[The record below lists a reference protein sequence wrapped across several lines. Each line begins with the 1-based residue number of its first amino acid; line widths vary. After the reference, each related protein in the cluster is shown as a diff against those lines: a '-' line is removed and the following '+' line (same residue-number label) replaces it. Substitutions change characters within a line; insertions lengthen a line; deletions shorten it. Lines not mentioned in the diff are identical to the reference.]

1 MARSTEDADAAPS
14 RPQPLTAAQ
23 QFGAAM
29 RRLRRLKKLTL
40 RALSEKVNYHYSV
53 LSRIELGQLPPT
65 IEAARAID
73 EALGAGGALVTLA
86 EVARSEPYAALP
98 PPPPLFVGREHAL
111 GALSSALIH
120 EVHPDRSTVAFVY
133 GPPGTGKTALARWW
147 ANLHQ
152 HDFDHVL
159 YADLRGFDPRQ
170 PAEAG
175 EILERLLRGLGV
187 SDERIPSQPSM
198 QLDVLRGH
206 LEQRATV
213 EHRVLIVLDN
223 AQDSRQVAQVLPG
236 SRNTSVLITSRR
248 RMSGLVITA
257 GAEAI
262 ALQAMTKDDAV
273 ELIRG
278 FVGKHRVEAEPAA
291 VARLANLCARL
302 PLALNIA
309 AERVA
314 SNDTLTIAQHAELL
328 AHGALELQV
337 ADDESIGVR
346 AAYSYSYRQLSDD
359 QARVFRLCGLHP
371 GVQLTADSV
380 AALADTTSAEAFQL
394 MEQLVQL
401 SLMQALPARAF
412 RLHDLLRDY
421 AAEEA
426 ARPDRDEERE
436 PAIRRLV
443 HWYLHTVNAASWA
456 ITPERP
462 DHHIHLGPAPDAVT
476 PVAFP
481 SFDSAYRWSVRELPN
496 LAGVAELA
504 LDHGMLFPA
513 WRIPVE
519 CFDFFIHYRP
529 VSAWIDS
536 FEVALKAAELAD
548 DYLRVAQ
555 AADELAEGY
564 LRRGDP
570 VSLERAFTLAARAI
584 EVCEGH
590 EPPRFMAFAYIEQG
604 EVAFIRGDFE
614 LSAQLCE
621 QALAVAQQV
630 GTKVG
635 ETLARTHLGS
645 AYRALGRFEL
655 AARHGET
662 AFTLLEAADDPHGMG
677 YAAVPLARTL
687 RASGDLERALHY
699 CEQAARAF
707 DRRDDFQGK
716 AEALAERGL
725 TLLALGEL
733 EEARTTFDG
742 AQDRLRQIN
751 QRVAETYA
759 AEWNQQTA
767 AER

>member
-1 MARSTEDADAAPS
+1 M
-14 RPQPLTAAQ
+14 TAAQ
-23 QFGAAM
+23 QFGMAM
-29 RRLRRLKKLTL
+29 RRLRGLRKLTL

-73 EALGAGGALVTLA
+73 EALDAGGALVTLA
-86 EVARSEPYAALP
+86 EFARSEPYAALP
-98 PPPPLFVGREHAL
+98 PPPPLFVGREHTLA
-111 GALSSALIH
+111 ALSSALI
-120 EVHPDRSTVAFVY
+120 EEIHPDRSTVAFVY

-152 HDFDHVL
+152 RDFDHVL

-187 SDERIPSQPSM
+187 SEERIPAQPSM

-206 LEQRATV
+206 LDQRASV

-236 SRNTSVLITSRR
+236 SQNTSVLITSRR

-273 ELIRG
+273 ELISG
-278 FVGKHRVEAEPAA
+278 FVGKRRAEAEPSA
-291 VARLANLCARL
+291 VARLASLCARL

-314 SNDTLTIAQHAELL
+314 SNDTLTIEQHAELL

-346 AAYSYSYRQLSDD
+346 AAYSYSYRQLTDD
-359 QARVFRLCGLHP
+359 QARVFRLCGVHP

-380 AALADTTSAEAFQL
+380 AALAGTTISEAFRL

-401 SLMQALPARAF
+401 SLMQALPKRAF

-426 ARPDRDEERE
+426 ARPDHDEERE

-462 DHHIHLGPAPDAVT
+462 DHHIHLELAPDGVT
-476 PVAFP
+476 PLTFD
-481 SFDSAYRWSVRELPN
+481 SFDAAYRWSVRELPN
-496 LAGVAELA
+496 FASVAELA
-504 LDHGMLFPA
+504 LKHDMLFAA

-519 CFDFFIHYRP
+519 CFDFFIHHRP
-529 VSAWIDS
+529 VSMWIDS
-536 FEVALKAAELAD
+536 FEVALNAAVQAD

-564 LRRGDP
+564 LRRGGPDA
-570 VSLERAFTLAARAI
+570 LERAFTLAKRTI
-584 EVCEGH
+584 EVSRGH
-590 EPPRFMAFAYIEQG
+590 EPNRFMAFAYIEQG
-604 EVAFIRGDFE
+604 EVAFLRGDFA

-621 QALAVAQQV
+621 QALVIAQEV

-635 ETLARTHLGS
+635 ESLARTHLGS
-645 AYRALGRFEL
+645 AYRELGRFDL
-655 AARHGET
+655 AAQHGEMSF
-662 AFTLLEAADDPHGMG
+662 AQLEAADDPHGMG
-677 YAAVPLARTL
+677 YAAVPLARTF
-687 RASGDLERALHY
+687 RASGDLKRALHY
-699 CEQAARAF
+699 CEEAVRAF

-716 AEALAERGL
+716 AEALAEKGL
-725 TLLALGEL
+725 TLLALGQRD
-733 EEARTTFDG
+733 EARTTFDS
-742 AQDRLRQIN
+742 AQDRLRQID

-759 AEWNQQTA
+759 AEWDGLTTA
-767 AER
+767 EQ